1 MPAIG
6 LAVLLALLA
15 VGVVAGAVAA
25 VAGFG
30 IGSLLTPAL
39 ALVVGTKVAVAL
51 TAVPHAIATTVRLW
65 GIRRFVDRRVV
76 AGFGVASAIGGLV
89 GGILHA
95 NLTSPPLTVV
105 LGSLLVLAGLS
116 ELAGWGRSAR
126 IDGAWSIAA
135 GGISGLFGGLV
146 GNQGGIRSAALLR
159 FALPPQALVATATA
173 VALMVDAARLP
184 AYLIGSGEAI
194 TDHGIL
200 VALLTVA
207 VVAGTLLGVPVLK
220 RLSERA
226 FRTGLASLLV
236 ILGTT
241 LIASVVAG

>member
-6 LAVLLALLA
+6 FAVLLGLLA

-30 IGSLLTPAL
+30 IGSLITPAL

-51 TAVPHAIATTVRLW
+51 TAIPHAVATAVRLW
-65 GIRRFVDRRVV
+65 RVRGFVDRRVV
-76 AGFGVASAIGGLV
+76 AGFGVASAAGGLA

-105 LGSLLVLAGLS
+105 LGSLLVLAGVS
-116 ELAGWGRSAR
+116 ELAGWGRSVR
-126 IDGAWSIAA
+126 IDGVWSIAA
-135 GGISGLFGGLV
+135 GALSGLFGGLV

-159 FALPPQALVATATA
+159 FGLPPQALVATATA

-184 AYLIGSGEAI
+184 AYMIGSGEAI
-194 TDHGIL
+194 ADHATL
-200 VALLTVA
+200 VGLLTVA
-207 VVAGTLLGVPVLK
+207 VVAGTLVGVPVLR
-220 RLSERA
+220 RLSEHA
-226 FRTGLASLLV
+226 FRTGLATLLV
-236 ILGTT
+236 ILGAT